1 MNRLE
6 RLETESRRNVSDSEE
21 EVEELNKRKLKQWE
35 KQRNTQEKQ
44 ELKQKAKEAKIAA
57 KEAKAAL
64 KAAKKE
70 EKRKEKEEK
79 QANKRMRTEEEEKQ
93 PAEDEMLVS
102 NDEEEEEEVEDTTP
116 LRDFKMDEFLNTIEE
131 CLNNEAIT
139 LKEARDKVKGTVKGT
154 KAERVFK
161 KLKQEF
167 FCGRRGGR
175 GCGPMGFLR
184 MFMQGNFGEEEGSP
198 GRHHG
203 PRWGRG
209 GPHRV
214 HPHHHPGFG
223 RGRGHFGGPG
233 MGGPGMGGPH
243 TGLGGLLGHAQGF
256 LRNNP

>member
-35 KQRNTQEKQ
+35 KQRNTQERE

-79 QANKRMRTEEEEKQ
+79 HANKRLRAEEEEKQ
-93 PAEDEMLVS
+93 PAEDEMIVS
-102 NDEEEEEEVEDTTP
+102 DDEENEEEEDTTP

-154 KAERVFK
+154 KAERVLK
-161 KLKQEF
+161 KFKQEF

-223 RGRGHFGGPG
+223 RGRGHFKGPG

>member
-35 KQRNTQEKQ
+35 KQRNTQERE

-79 QANKRMRTEEEEKQ
+79 HANKRLRAEEEEKQ
-93 PAEDEMLVS
+93 PAEDEMIVS
-102 NDEEEEEEVEDTTP
+102 DDEENEEEEDTTP

-154 KAERVFK
+154 KAERVLK